1 MFRFASS
8 FVLAIVA
15 LGGFETIAHAGV
27 SLGAPLGTGLPFA
40 EGGLLGIVAATV
52 VAGIYIKRRKR

>member
-1 MFRFASS
+1 MVRFAPS

-15 LGGFETIAHAGV
+15 LVGSETIAHAGV
-27 SLGAPLGTGLPFA
+27 SLGAPLGTGLPFV
-40 EGGLLGIVAATV
+40 EGGLLSIVAAAV